1 MAMTMID
8 SKYSVVYKYSHLRS
22 YNIGEIV
29 MVGVVVDRPVDEV
42 LVSYLLDFDYK
53 ATGLRLG
60 MASSAIREIVNANGK
75 ALGDL
80 QKSRQL
86 RVKVDADYIL
96 SALKELNEG
105 DISEIYNDDG
115 SLKPLSQWPAVF
127 RKGVRSLD
135 VNERVDESG
144 KLVGRVVKVK
154 LPDKLKTL
162 ELMGKHVA
170 VKAFSEQVDVV
181 DTSTIASLIA
191 TRALRLNS
199 IEVSGEDNG

>member
-1 MAMTMID
+1 
-8 SKYSVVYKYSHLRS
+8 
-22 YNIGEIV
+22 

-53 ATGLRLG
+53 ATGLRMG
-60 MASSAIREIVNANGK
+60 MASSAIRAIVKSNRK
-75 ALGDL
+75 ELDDL
-80 QKSRQL
+80 QKAREI

-96 SALKELNEG
+96 SSLKELNEA
-105 DISEIYNDDG
+105 DISEVYNDNG
-115 SLKPLSQWPAVF
+115 SLKPLSEWPAVF
-127 RKGVRSLD
+127 RKGVRNLE

-144 KLVGRVVKVK
+144 KLVGRAVKIK

-191 TRALRLNS
+191 TRALRLKG
-199 IEVSGEDNG
+199 IDGVDNG

>member
-1 MAMTMID
+1 
-8 SKYSVVYKYSHLRS
+8 
-22 YNIGEIV
+22 

-60 MASSAIREIVNANGK
+60 MASSAIRAIVNANRK
-75 ALGDL
+75 ALDDL
-80 QKSRQL
+80 QESRQL

-96 SALKELNEG
+96 SSLKELNEG
-105 DISEIYNDDG
+105 DISEIFNDDG
-115 SLKPLSQWPAVF
+115 SLKPMSQWSSVF
-127 RKGVRSLD
+127 RKGVRSLE

-162 ELMGKHVA
+162 ELMGKHVG
-170 VKAFSEQVDVV
+170 VKAFAEQIDVV

-199 IEVSGEDNG
+199 IEMSDEANG